1 MDYQVLIEEVYEE
14 VQQQKLQGKL
24 ADYIP
29 ELSRANPAK
38 FGICLVDK
46 YGKAY
51 GAGDY
56 QAKFSI
62 QSISKVFTLTMVFS
76 KLRNDIRQRINV
88 EPSGNPFNSLVQLE
102 YENGIPRNPFINA
115 GALVIT
121 DELISLF
128 PESEEAI
135 EKFIREISCEDN
147 ISVDRQVQ
155 QSEMDHSSRNRALAN
170 FMKSFH
176 NIDNN
181 IERLI
186 ETYCYHCSIEMSC
199 YQLAKAFLIYA
210 MDGRSVLCDR
220 RILNSSN
227 TKRINALMLT
237 CGFYDQAGDFA
248 YKVGLP
254 GKSGVGGGVAAVL
267 PGQFSIAVWSPG
279 LNPKGNSLKGIK
291 ALEIL
296 TDKLGISL
304 F

>member
-1 MDYQVLIEEVYEE
+1 MDYQALIEDVYEE

-29 ELSRANPAK
+29 ELSRVNPGY

-51 GAGDY
+51 GTGDY
-56 QAKFSI
+56 KTKFSI

-102 YENGIPRNPFINA
+102 HENGIPRNPFINA
-115 GALVIT
+115 GALVVT
-121 DELISLF
+121 DELISLY
-128 PESEEAI
+128 PETEEAI
-135 EKFIREISCEDN
+135 EKFIREISCEN
-147 ISVDRQVQ
+147 TISVDRQVQ

-176 NIDNN
+176 NIENN
-181 IERLI
+181 IDRLI
-186 ETYCYHCSIEMSC
+186 EAYCYHCSIEMSC

-210 MDGRSVLCDR
+210 MDGRSVLCER
-220 RILNSSN
+220 RVLNSSN

-267 PGQFSIAVWSPG
+267 PGQFSIAVWSPE
-279 LNPKGNSLKGIK
+279 LNPKGNSVKGIK